1 MEYRPTMSER
11 RLRDLRRWHE
21 RAYREMASA
30 GERRVAYLGL
40 DLLVPSTVFGPTP
53 TSDLLGQ
60 AVTAET
66 DPTDRV
72 LDMGTGSGVN
82 AILAARQGAEVVGVD
97 LNPTAVD
104 AARLNAERNDVR
116 ALFKVSDI
124 YSAVDGTFDLMIID
138 PPFRWFTPRDMTEA
152 AATDEGYRGVARFF
166 AGVDQRLRPGG
177 RILLFFGTSGDQEH
191 VVGLAERSGLRPQVV
206 ASRDLTQDDVT
217 VTYSTFRLERA
228 DSLSEDLSQPRGRAG

>member
-1 MEYRPTMSER
+1 
-11 RLRDLRRWHE
+11 
-21 RAYREMASA
+21 
-30 GERRVAYLGL
+30 
-40 DLLVPSTVFGPTP
+40 
-53 TSDLLGQ
+53 
-60 AVTAET
+60 
-66 DPTDRV
+66 
-72 LDMGTGSGVN
+72 
-82 AILAARQGAEVVGVD
+82 
-97 LNPTAVD
+97 
-104 AARLNAERNDVR
+104 
-116 ALFKVSDI
+116 
-124 YSAVDGTFDLMIID
+124 MIID

-228 DSLSEDLSQPRGRAG
+228 DSLSEDLSQPRGRAGVAGPRRRRRRLDPIEADSADSWTRECPVPVDLSHYASLVCGGSGRLATTDRRFAIRSEPPQPRPTGRVEAMRDWTGVLDHGVC